1 LYTGSEKDI
10 HQLIAACKRN
20 DPRAQELLYHE
31 FYGFAMGIVRRYAKS
46 REEGADIVNEG
57 FFKVLTSLHKYT
69 TALSFQGWVRRI
81 MINSSIDHYRRN
93 EKHYN
98 TIDISYS
105 KDSSPDPDALSKLSE
120 EEILNAISQLPA
132 SYRMVFS
139 LHVIEGYTH
148 EEIGKMLGISVGTS
162 KSNLSV
168 ARTKLMKIL
177 SGETRSNSKEQ
188 WTTNHSTN
196 L

>member
-1 LYTGSEKDI
+1 
-10 HQLIAACKRN
+10 
-20 DPRAQELLYHE
+20 
-31 FYGFAMGIVRRYAKS
+31 MGIVRRYARS
-46 REEGADIVNEG
+46 REEAIDIVNDG
-57 FFKVLTSLHKYT
+57 FFKVLTSLDKYT
-69 TALSFQGWVRRI
+69 SALSFHGWVRRI
-81 MINSSIDHYRRN
+81 MINSAIDHYRRN

-105 KDSSPDPDALSKLSE
+105 KDSSPDPDALSRLTE
-120 EEILNAISQLPA
+120 EEILQAISELPA

-148 EEIGKMLGISVGTS
+148 EEIAKMLGISAGTS
-162 KSNLSV
+162 KSNLSM

-177 SGETRSNSKEQ
+177 SRETKSNSEEK
-188 WTTNHSTN
+188 WTSSHSTT